1 MTAINNDNHANI
13 NDQAEILAASLG
25 TFHNL
30 LTLMSRVNTNNVAPQ
45 NMVINLKSPLNHA
58 NEANAVINVKTE
70 NIYGNA
76 CRQLNNA

>member
-30 LTLMSRVNTNNVAPQ
+30 LTLMSRVYTNNVAPQ

-58 NEANAVINVKTE
+58 NEANAVINVK
-70 NIYGNA
+70 NGKYL
-76 CRQLNNA
+76 R

>member
-1 MTAINNDNHANI
+1 MTAINSENHANV

-30 LTLMSRVNTNNVAPQ
+30 LTLMRRVNTNNVAPQ

-58 NEANAVINVKTE
+58 NEANAVISVRNGK
-70 NIYGNA
+70 YL
-76 CRQLNNA
+76 R

>member
-1 MTAINNDNHANI
+1 MTK
-13 NDQAEILAASLG
+13 LKFCCFLG